1 MWLISIFQNIYRK
14 RKDMTEQGFNWDE
27 WDALSPEEQRAE
39 KSRLLTPQNKKVKRD
54 VNKILNANNRHLRHL
69 SGDAGKILY
78 QKGDLK
84 YTVPWKKFSVKKEW
98 FLHNHPNWSPDEAEV
113 YNSLE
118 KMPLSQAIS
127 ESRIQKI
134 VNESIR
140 KVLSESMEGDVY
152 SMEDWER
159 DGTLK
164 IQPGQAVS
172 DDIVRELLNCVPPA
186 TYGKGI
192 FQPGE
197 PWSHDRNTGRQLFQ
211 TFERDESGW
220 RYVGIKPLMQR

>member
-1 MWLISIFQNIYRK
+1 MSKKRFQY
-14 RKDMTEQGFNWDE
+14 
-27 WDALSPEEQRAE
+27 
-39 KSRLLTPQNKKVKRD
+39 
-54 VNKILNANNRHLRHL
+54 
-69 SGDAGKILY
+69 
-78 QKGDLK
+78 DLK
-84 YTVPWKKFSVKKEW
+84 
-98 FLHNHPNWSPDEAEV
+98 
-113 YNSLE
+113 
-118 KMPLSQAIS
+118 KMPLS

-152 SMEDWER
+152 TMEDWER
-159 DGTLK
+159 DGSLK

-172 DDIVRELLNCVPPA
+172 DDVVRELLYCVPPA

-197 PWSHDRNTGRQLFQ
+197 PWSHDRNGRQLFQ